1 MGWRTLSYLQNQRL
15 TQSEH
20 SSPGKTHALPIVLT
34 DGLNVSVSDTVN
46 LSSYLQTCKGHFLI
60 IIIVSFMSGD
70 RRIPCGRQGEHG
82 SYFKAV
88 LSFSIESVGILW
100 REPINI
106 YIGEHCRSR
115 HIPKHEELKSVFPS
129 TLSRKS
135 QSKNERCQLHSGLC
149 LAQGCGTRVWKVR
162 VAGRNILGQVQTMS
176 KDGGQ
181 KHLWVCSDFIN
192 SSLKRRTGRFR
203 GVLILEFAPKGT
215 CLI

>member
-1 MGWRTLSYLQNQRL
+1 
-15 TQSEH
+15 
-20 SSPGKTHALPIVLT
+20 
-34 DGLNVSVSDTVN
+34 
-46 LSSYLQTCKGHFLI
+46 
-60 IIIVSFMSGD
+60 MSGD
-70 RRIPCGRQGEHG
+70 RRIPCSRQGEHG

-149 LAQGCGTRVWKVR
+149 LAQGCGARVWKVR
-162 VAGRNILGQVQTMS
+162 VAGRNNFWGKYRLCQKMADRTPLGMLRFHQQFTEE
-176 KDGGQ
+176 KDGALQ
-181 KHLWVCSDFIN
+181 RCINIRVCS
-192 SSLKRRTGRFR
+192 
-203 GVLILEFAPKGT
+203 
-215 CLI
+215 